1 MNETT
6 YKDSIGSFDTIDNY
20 SPVVGTIGGVTE
32 VTTSNSASGYT
43 WINPIGSGN
52 SEPVNEG
59 DVFKQIVSL
68 LGIKIANVAIDN
80 GTITIYGFRRKKKYI
95 IEITG
100 YSVTVRNEKGKLI
113 SEILLQNYIDAPTI
127 TINTPYVYPA
137 PNTNII
143 PAWTYSPTT
152 TTAGDTYT
160 ITAVNVAN
168 GTYTVSPKIEA
179 NNV

>member
-1 MNETT
+1 MNDTT
-6 YKDSIGSFDTIDNY
+6 YKDSIGSYDTIDNY
-20 SPVVGTIGGVTE
+20 SSVVGTIGGVTGI
-32 VTTSNSASGYT
+32 TTTNAT
-43 WINPIGSGN
+43 TNTVWINPISNGN

-59 DVFKQIVSL
+59 DIFKQIVSL

-113 SEILLQNYIDAPTI
+113 SEILLQNYIDTPTI

-137 PNTNII
+137 PNTNIN
-143 PAWTYSPTT
+143 PTWTYPPIT

-160 ITAVNVAN
+160 ITAINAAD
-168 GTYTVSPKIEA
+168 GTYTLDRPIEA